1 MNLVLTGSTSGIGW
15 ETLLALL
22 PQFDRIFL
30 PVRNIPKAEKLI
42 QSLAEKEKIVL
53 IPMDLSVIAEVKKGA
68 QILLSQIDEIHV
80 LINNAGG
87 MYPGGKR
94 SEEGVDLSFATNHL
108 GHFLLVQE
116 LLPALIKG
124 KARVIQVSSEAHR
137 IAQHPGK
144 DFSLKKSSN
153 TLSAYALVKLYNIL
167 FTRELVKNYSSEG
180 LTSYALHPG
189 AVRTAFGSEASSWA
203 KGLIA
208 FTKLFFISP
217 KAGAATS
224 IFLATA
230 PEKSLKNGGYYKQ
243 KKISS
248 PSTLALDA
256 QLGKTLWDFSVKELG
271 RVLGNA
277 NLEKKEENDEIL

>member
-22 PQFDRIFL
+22 PQFDRVFL
-30 PVRNIPKAEKLI
+30 PVRNQPKAEKLI
-42 QSLAEKEKIVL
+42 QSLKGKEKIVL
-53 IPMDLSVIAEVKKGA
+53 IPMDLSLMAEVKIGA
-68 QILLSQIDEIHV
+68 ASLLSQTEEIHV

-94 SEEGVDLSFATNHL
+94 SEEGIDLSFSTNHL

-116 LLPALIKG
+116 LLPALLKG

-137 IAQHPGK
+137 IASHPGK
-144 DFSLKKSSN
+144 DFSMRKPSN
-153 TLSAYALVKLYNIL
+153 TVAAYAKVKLYNIL
-167 FTRELVKNYSSEG
+167 FTNELNLQFASKGLKAYS
-180 LTSYALHPG
+180 LHPG
-189 AVRTAFGSEASSWA
+189 AVRTSFGSEASTWA

-217 KAGAATS
+217 KAGAATT

-230 PEKSLKNGGYYKQ
+230 PEKSLKNGGYYKN
-243 KKISS
+243 KKLSIPSS
-248 PSTLALDA
+248 LAKDSNLA
-256 QLGKTLWDFSVKELG
+256 KALWDFSKKEIG

-277 NLEKKEENDEIL
+277 GPNKKEENNEIL

>member
-256 QLGKTLWDFSVKELG
+256 QLGKTLWDFSVKEVS

>member
-1 MNLVLTGSTSGIGW
+1 
-15 ETLLALL
+15 
-22 PQFDRIFL
+22 
-30 PVRNIPKAEKLI
+30 
-42 QSLAEKEKIVL
+42 
-53 IPMDLSVIAEVKKGA
+53 
-68 QILLSQIDEIHV
+68 
-80 LINNAGG
+80 

-94 SEEGVDLSFATNHL
+94 SEEGIDLSFSTNHL

-124 KARVIQVSSEAHR
+124 KAKVIQVSSEAHR
-137 IAQHPGK
+137 IAQNPSK

-153 TLSAYALVKLYNIL
+153 TVSAYAIVKLYNIL
-167 FTRELVKNYSSEG
+167 FTKELVNNYSSEG
-180 LTSYALHPG
+180 LTAYSLHPG
-189 AVRTAFGSEASSWA
+189 AVRTAFGSEASAWA

-230 PEKSLKNGGYYKQ
+230 LKESLKNGGYYKN
-243 KKISS
+243 KKLSI
-248 PSTLALDA
+248 PSTLALDG
-256 QLGKTLWDFSVKELG
+256 QLGKALWDFSVKEIG

-277 NLEKKEENDEIL
+277 NLNKQEENNEIL

>member
-53 IPMDLSVIAEVKKGA
+53 IPMDFSVIAEVKKGA

-108 GHFLLVQE
+108 GHFMLVQD

-256 QLGKTLWDFSVKELG
+256 QLGKTLWDFSVKEVG

>member
-68 QILLSQIDEIHV
+68 QILLSQTDEIHV

-217 KAGAATS
+217 KAGATTS

-256 QLGKTLWDFSVKELG
+256 QLGKTLWDFSVKEVG

-277 NLEKKEENDEIL
+277 NPEKKEENDEIL

>member
-68 QILLSQIDEIHV
+68 QILLSQTDEIHV

-256 QLGKTLWDFSVKELG
+256 QLGKTLWDFSVKEVG

-277 NLEKKEENDEIL
+277 NLENKEENDEIL

>member
-256 QLGKTLWDFSVKELG
+256 QLGKTLWDFSVKEVG
-271 RVLGNA
+271 RDLGNA

>member
-1 MNLVLTGSTSGIGW
+1 
-15 ETLLALL
+15 
-22 PQFDRIFL
+22 
-30 PVRNIPKAEKLI
+30 
-42 QSLAEKEKIVL
+42 
-53 IPMDLSVIAEVKKGA
+53 MDLSLMAEVKKGA
-68 QILLSQIDEIHV
+68 EIILSQTQEIHV

-94 SEEGVDLSFATNHL
+94 SKEGIDLSFATNHL

-256 QLGKTLWDFSVKELG
+256 QLGKTLWDFSVKEVG